1 MAQLSALRLRGHPL
15 AALFD
20 EVAAPALHQIGEA
33 WQRDRLSVAEEHVG
47 SQAVIDAV
55 ARAQPLAEPPGEPV
69 RPDRGVAVVAA
80 VGSEQHDIAAR
91 MSACLLRAQGFE
103 VLAPL
108 AQTPAHD
115 LAELVLRSRA
125 ALVALSS
132 TMGNDHDES
141 LRLAAAAARQTG
153 GRVVVGGEGMRKAR
167 LPDEVRFLA
176 SLRDLD
182 AEAQTAGR
190 RRVRS

>member
-1 MAQLSALRLRGHPL
+1 M
-15 AALFD
+15 
-20 EVAAPALHQIGEA
+20 
-33 WQRDRLSVAEEHVG
+33 
-47 SQAVIDAV
+47 
-55 ARAQPLAEPPGEPV
+55 
-69 RPDRGVAVVAA
+69 
-80 VGSEQHDIAAR
+80 
-91 MSACLLRAQGFE
+91 
-103 VLAPL
+103 LAPL

-125 ALVALSS
+125 VLVALSS

-153 GRVVVGGEGMRKAR
+153 GRVMVGGEGMRKAR

-176 SLRDLD
+176 SLRELD